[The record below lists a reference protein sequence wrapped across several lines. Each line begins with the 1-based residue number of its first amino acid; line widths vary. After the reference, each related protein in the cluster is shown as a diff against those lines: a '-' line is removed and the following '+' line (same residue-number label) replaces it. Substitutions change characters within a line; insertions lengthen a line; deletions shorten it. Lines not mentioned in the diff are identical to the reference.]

1 MEIRWLRAAAAIA
14 DHLHFGRAADSLGIA
29 QSQISH
35 QLAALEDDLG
45 VRLFD
50 RDSRN
55 VAPTPTGT
63 AFVTDAR
70 AALERLD
77 AATERARAA
86 GRGEHGTLAIGTVG
100 SALSTPVPQ
109 LLRAFR
115 ERFPEVTVSFSELT
129 TAEQAERLRAGTLD
143 VGFLRP
149 PLPEPAAGELDLIT
163 VSTED
168 LVAALPPGHRLAGRS
183 AVRLSSL
190 RDDAFVRNPRRLGAG
205 LYETVST
212 RCREAG
218 FEPQVA
224 QEAVDMDTVVGLVSA
239 GYGVAIVPTSVA
251 LRGPRE
257 MTFARLIPAGAPI
270 DLALA
275 VPRGPSS
282 PIADRFVALA
292 RTLTP
297 PHLRPLQVY

>member
-1 MEIRWLRAAAAIA
+1 MRAAVAIGE
-14 DHLHFGRAADSLGIA
+14 HRHFGRAAVALGMA

-35 QLAALEDDLG
+35 QLAALERDLG

-55 VAPTPTGT
+55 VAMTEAGA
-63 AFVTDAR
+63 AFVADAS
-70 AALERLD
+70 AALQRLD
-77 AATERARAA
+77 AAAERARAA

-100 SALSTPVPQ
+100 SALTAPLPV

-115 ERFPEVTVSFSELT
+115 QRFPDATVSVGELT

-149 PLPEPAAGELDLIT
+149 PLPEPAAGELELVT
-163 VSTED
+163 VATER
-168 LVAALPPGHRLAGRS
+168 LVAALPPGHRFAGRP

-190 RDDAFVRNPRRLGAG
+190 RDDAFVRNPRRRGAG

-239 GYGVAIVPTSVA
+239 GYGVAVVPASVA
-251 LRGPRE
+251 VRGPRE
-257 MTFARLIPAGAPI
+257 VTFARLVPAGAAI
-270 DLALA
+270 ELALA
-275 VPRGPSS
+275 VPLRPAS
-282 PIADRFVALA
+282 PIAARFIALA
-292 RTLTP
+292 RDLAPT
-297 PHLRPLQVY
+297 HL